1 MSFLKGAGDIL
12 GTISPALGAIT
23 GKGLGAGMMPMISP
37 LGALLGL
44 GKSGGGK
51 SEEPAPNPMA
61 TGLGKLIG
69 ADGSRVS
76 EIAGRIGGGMNQIAS
91 AGGAAPGYA
100 APQAPQEL
108 PNNHL
113 QMLDPNV
120 LRALIQRFGG
130 RQGQI

>member
-1 MSFLKGAGDIL
+1 MEGRTIMSFLKGAGAAAAPVAQAAQ
-12 GTISPALGAIT
+12 SN
-23 GKGLGAGMMPMISP
+23 P
-37 LGALLGL
+37 L
-44 GKSGGGK
+44 
-51 SEEPAPNPMA
+51 A
-61 TGLGKLIG
+61 TGLGRLFG
-69 ADGSRVS
+69 TDGSRVS

-100 APQAPQEL
+100 APQAPQGQEL

-130 RQGQI
+130 RQG